1 ESKNLLNALMRVA
14 PQLAQQN
21 DLMKQGGR
29 HANTIAKDLAI
40 AAQKLSDLKA
50 NGQTVPDYLNQGQL
64 IDDGLSDGAKQFLN
78 MFDTN
83 KRSSKAIS
91 DYIQSE
97 INKIEQMGD
106 PRQGSLFG
114 DTPEQITAM
123 QILKDNPDMDIATFI
138 EDPAGNELS
147 ATTKASNV
155 LEQLKKETELADM
168 DILASQT
175 AINCLLQYGT

>member
-1 ESKNLLNALMRVA
+1 MWA
-14 PQLAQQN
+14 
-21 DLMKQGGR
+21 
-29 HANTIAKDLAI
+29 TI
-40 AAQKLSDLKA
+40 SDSCLYS
-50 NGQTVPDYLNQGQL
+50 TVPDYLNQGQL

-123 QILKDNPDMDIATFI
+123 QILRENPDMDIATFI
-138 EDPAGNELS
+138 EDAAGNKLS

-175 AINCLLQYGT
+175 AINCFLQYGT